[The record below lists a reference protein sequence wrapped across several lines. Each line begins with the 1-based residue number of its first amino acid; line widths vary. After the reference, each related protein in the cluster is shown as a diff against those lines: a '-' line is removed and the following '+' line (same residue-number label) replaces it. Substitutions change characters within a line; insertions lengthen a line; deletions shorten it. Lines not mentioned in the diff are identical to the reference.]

1 SAGEP
6 PCAGPRP
13 SGSCCPCGPIMK
25 SKLLISSWLR
35 GVPTLYLGDC
45 ASPAAGAARI
55 ISGTSR
61 LREHRIV
68 YAPIAGHEPGLDGVE
83 VNSAEGL
90 FRILVRDAPVFVQ
103 LPARRLNVTRFI
115 LGTRHEHRL
124 FSVPTTV
131 KPQPSVLLGT
141 DRPLKL

>member
-1 SAGEP
+1 
-6 PCAGPRP
+6 
-13 SGSCCPCGPIMK
+13 MK

-61 LREHRIV
+61 LSEHRIV

-83 VNSAEGL
+83 VNGAEGL
-90 FRILVRDAPVFVQ
+90 FRILVSDAPGFVQ
-103 LPARRLNVTRFI
+103 LRSRRLNVSRFI
-115 LGTRHEHRL
+115 RGTRHEQPL
-124 FSVPTTV
+124 YSVPIPV
-131 KPQPSVLLGT
+131 KREPALHP
-141 DRPLKL
+141 